1 MIAML
6 DHSEINI
13 KVSDVSVETIG
24 SDEYRELLKIDGVVN
39 GILAMMQGRVRFS

>member
-6 DHSEINI
+6 DHPEINI
-13 KVSDVSVETIG
+13 KVSDIGVETIG
-24 SDEYRELLKIDGVVN
+24 SDEYRELLEIDGVVN